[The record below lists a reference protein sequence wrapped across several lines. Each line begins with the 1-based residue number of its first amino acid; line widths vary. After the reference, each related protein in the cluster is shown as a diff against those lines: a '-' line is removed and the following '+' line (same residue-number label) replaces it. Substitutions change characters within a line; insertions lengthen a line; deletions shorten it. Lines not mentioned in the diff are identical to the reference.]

1 LNKPSPPVFKPSPT
15 DHHHPVQDI
24 FLASLEAVR
33 PPIVGDAAANMNEDY
48 DRRRPSSASR
58 IPIRQ
63 RDSSSP
69 PSLAGSGRSTP
80 VQQPEAALQRP
91 PMRREG
97 SSPPGG
103 LMVAPKP
110 GSPFKCTSPP
120 PIAPKPG
127 KEKIG
132 PKLSLPI
139 SGKRGMIPRSVYL
152 HSWIFFLCTVFN
164 TASSAAP
171 QIPLCPRMLGS
182 SPGLLRL
189 RHWQSEE
196 VRGEKGEHK
205 KG

>member
-1 LNKPSPPVFKPSPT
+1 MDVSELNKSSPPVFKPSPI

-33 PPIVGDAAANMNEDY
+33 PPTCGDAAANMNEDY

-80 VQQPEAALQRP
+80 VQQPPAAFQRP

-120 PIAPKPG
+120 PPIAPKPS

-139 SGKRGMIPRSVYL
+139 PGKR
-152 HSWIFFLCTVFN
+152 
-164 TASSAAP
+164 
-171 QIPLCPRMLGS
+171 
-182 SPGLLRL
+182 
-189 RHWQSEE
+189 EE
-196 VRGEKGEHK
+196 
-205 KG
+205 